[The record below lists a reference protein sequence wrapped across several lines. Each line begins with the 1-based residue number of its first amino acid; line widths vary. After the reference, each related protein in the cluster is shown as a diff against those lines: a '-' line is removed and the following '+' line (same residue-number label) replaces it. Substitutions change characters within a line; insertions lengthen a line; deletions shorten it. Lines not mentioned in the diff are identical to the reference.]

1 MIVNFSL
8 KTLYRRQKMP
18 NISRNIPLNHMEFDR
33 FFKNAT
39 QYVAQ
44 KTAAPNLEWKHIPKE
59 PQEALIAEYAD
70 WYTAYSVT
78 LKPHTPLD
86 TRRKQIAYKKAAKH
100 LRLFI
105 NQYLR
110 FPPVTDVDRLALN
123 IRSPDTI
130 RTSRN
135 PPHENVDFFFLLI
148 EKQKLIVHFKAQGAT
163 GRAKPHGYHGAVIAW
178 ELLDKPPAQL
188 SELTRHVTATRTP
201 YTLEFGEA
209 DRGKTIYAAICWQN
223 SKGQNGDW
231 SNIQSAIVP

>member
-1 MIVNFSL
+1 
-8 KTLYRRQKMP
+8 MP
-18 NISRNIPLNHMEFDR
+18 NVSRNIPLNHGEFDR
-33 FFKNAT
+33 FFKNTT

-78 LKPHTPLD
+78 LKPHTPLE

-110 FPPVTDVDRLALN
+110 FPPVTEVDRLALN
-123 IRSPDTI
+123 IRNPDTI
-130 RTSRN
+130 RTSRK
-135 PPHENVDFFFLLI
+135 PPDEKVDFFFQLKDI
-148 EKQKLIVHFKAQGAT
+148 QKLIVHFKVRGAV

-178 ELLDKPPAQL
+178 DLLDKPPARHA
-188 SELTRHVTATRTP
+188 ELTRHVTATRTP
-201 YTLEFGEA
+201 YTLEFDEA
-209 DRGKTIYAAICWQN
+209 DRGKTVYVAACWQN
-223 SKGQNGDW
+223 AKGQKGSW
-231 SNIQSAIVP
+231 TVMQSAIVP